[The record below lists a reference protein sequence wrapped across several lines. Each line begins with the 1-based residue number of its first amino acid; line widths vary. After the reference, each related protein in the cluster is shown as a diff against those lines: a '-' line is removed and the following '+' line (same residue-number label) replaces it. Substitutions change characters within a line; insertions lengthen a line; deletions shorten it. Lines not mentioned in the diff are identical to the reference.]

1 MARKLITLEE
11 RQWLA
16 ANAVK
21 KMGKNVLYPV
31 LDIDKAAER
40 IAKQRLADAMS
51 PWIEIQ
57 PISEDMHKVPNRVA
71 TFQKDPITGVYYGIA
86 LDQDEFGNI
95 RWQKLQLHDNISLN
109 MDRKDDAK
117 IWAVLRFH
125 PDIQGSPWQV
135 QNPYYKIF
143 DPVDEAR
150 TEGKEIELM
159 KKAFER
165 VDILMDSPKN
175 MVFFARYLG
184 EELVDNSNF
193 ELVRGA
199 LLRFARKE
207 PLEFNK
213 KWEHRLRSFGEHF
226 ASASALGIITNDA
239 DRGYMF
245 RNIALGIN
253 PEEAIRTLSQD
264 SNIMNSIN
272 NDLAEKDKVVLK
284 IKDELKKESK
294 TDGAKGKKANQYP
307 EKVDV
312 GNETE
317 TEDFE

>member
-1 MARKLITLEE
+1 MARKLVTLEE

-16 ANAVK
+16 QNAVRM
-21 KMGKNVLYPV
+21 MGKNVQYPV
-31 LDIDKAAER
+31 LDIDKAVAR
-40 IAKQRLADAMS
+40 IQDQRKNQSLS

-71 TFQKDPITGVYYGIA
+71 TFQKDPITGVYYGIV
-86 LDQDEFGNI
+86 LDQDEFGNL

-109 MDRKDDAK
+109 MDRISDAK

-143 DPVDEAR
+143 DPIDEAR
-150 TEGKEIELM
+150 AEGKEIEMM
-159 KKAFER
+159 KKAFDR
-165 VDILMDSPKN
+165 VDILLDNPKN

-184 EELVDNSNF
+184 EELVENSNF

-199 LLRFARKE
+199 LLRFAKNA
-207 PLEFNK
+207 PTDFNK
-213 KWEHRLRSFGEHF
+213 KWENRLRSFGEHF
-226 ASASALGIITNDA
+226 ESAKALGIITNDA
-239 DRGYMF
+239 DRGFMF

-272 NDLAEKDKVVLK
+272 NELAEKDQV
-284 IKDELKKESK
+284 IIQIQEELEKEQK
-294 TDGAKGKKANQYP
+294 EEVKGKKK
-307 EKVDV
+307 EKVPAGSVDD
-312 GNETE
+312 
-317 TEDFE
+317 DFS

>member
-16 ANAVK
+16 KNAVK
-21 KMGKNVLYPV
+21 MMGKNVQYPV
-31 LDIDKAAER
+31 LDIDKAVDR
-40 IAKQRLADAMS
+40 ITKQRASHAMS
-51 PWIEIQ
+51 PWVEIQ

-109 MDRKDDAK
+109 LDKRDDAK

-143 DPVDEAR
+143 DPIDEAR
-150 TEGKEIELM
+150 EEGKEIELM
-159 KKAFER
+159 KKAFDR
-165 VDILMDSPKN
+165 VDILVENPKN

-184 EELVDNSNF
+184 EELMENSNF

-199 LLRFARKE
+199 LLRYAKKSPF
-207 PLEFNK
+207 EFNK
-213 KWEHRLRSFGEHF
+213 KWENRLRSFGEHF
-226 ASASALGIITNDA
+226 ESAKALGIITNDA
-239 DRGYMF
+239 DRGFMF

-272 NDLAEKDKVVLK
+272 NDLAEQDKIVMR
-284 IKDELKKESK
+284 IKDELEKESEAEK
-294 TDGAKGKKANQYP
+294 GVGKGKK
-307 EKVDV
+307 EKVPA
-312 GNETE
+312 ETG
-317 TEDFE
+317 TDFD

>member
-1 MARKLITLEE
+1 MAIKLITLEE

-16 ANAVK
+16 KNAVK
-21 KMGKNVLYPV
+21 MMGKNVQYPV
-31 LDIDKAAER
+31 LDIDKAADR
-40 IAKQRLADAMS
+40 ITKQRANNAMS

-86 LDQDEFGNI
+86 LDQDDFGNI
-95 RWQKLQLHDNISLN
+95 RWQKLQLHDNISINL
-109 MDRKDDAK
+109 DKRDDTK
-117 IWAVLRFH
+117 IWAVIRFH

-135 QNPYYKIF
+135 QNPYYKIY
-143 DPVDEAR
+143 DPIDEAR
-150 TEGKEIELM
+150 DEGKEIEHM

-165 VDILMDSPKN
+165 VDILTENAKN

-184 EELVDNSNF
+184 EELMESSNF

-199 LLRFARKE
+199 LLRWAKKL
-207 PLEFNK
+207 PSEFNR
-213 KWEHRLRSFGEHF
+213 KWENKFRSYGEHF
-226 ASASALGIITNDA
+226 ESAKALGIITNDA
-239 DRGYMF
+239 DRGFMF

-272 NDLAEKDKVVLK
+272 NDLAEQDKIVMRV
-284 IKDELKKESK
+284 KKELENELESEK
-294 TDGAKGKKANQYP
+294 RGKGK
-307 EKVDV
+307 EKVPA
-312 GNETE
+312 T
-317 TEDFE
+317 TSTDFE

>member
-16 ANAVK
+16 KNAVK
-21 KMGKNVLYPV
+21 MMGKNVQYPV
-31 LDIDKAAER
+31 LDIDKAVER
-40 IAKQRLADAMS
+40 ITKQRASNSMS
-51 PWIEIQ
+51 PWVEIQ

-86 LDQDEFGNI
+86 LDQDDFGNI

-109 MDRKDDAK
+109 LDKRDDVK

-143 DPVDEAR
+143 DPIDEAR
-150 TEGKEIELM
+150 EEGKEIELM
-159 KKAFER
+159 KKAFDR
-165 VDILMDSPKN
+165 VDILMDNPKN

-184 EELVDNSNF
+184 EELMENSNF
-193 ELVRGA
+193 ELVRGS
-199 LLRFARKE
+199 LLRWAKKS
-207 PLEFNK
+207 PSEFNR
-213 KWEHRLRSFGEHF
+213 KWENRLRSFGEHF
-226 ASASALGIITNDA
+226 ESAKALGIITNDA
-239 DRGYMF
+239 DRGFMF

-272 NDLAEKDKVVLK
+272 NDLAEQDKIVMR
-284 IKDELKKESK
+284 IKDELANEAEADK
-294 TDGAKGKKANQYP
+294 GNVKGKK
-307 EKVDV
+307 EKVPA
-312 GNETE
+312 GTGP
-317 TEDFE
+317 DFD